1 MFGVRQIIFIIF
13 IDTYSY
19 MIVAFGQPTPAPSKT
34 HPVRKYEPKWESDG
48 WYSTSAPTPWYGDGH
63 SYKTDSNALVDHDEV
78 EADADDL
85 KLKAKASCR
94 WGYKKTCR
102 RKCIKAGWGSSWG
115 SPPRCHNVCR
125 CVRRW
130 ANDGWENKFLAADAD
145 DTNAAVAKPIEKFS
159 DVFAS
164 AEIEEKYENQESEC
178 RL

>member
-1 MFGVRQIIFIIF
+1 M
-13 IDTYSY
+13 
-19 MIVAFGQPTPAPSKT
+19 
-34 HPVRKYEPKWESDG
+34 
-48 WYSTSAPTPWYGDGH
+48 
-63 SYKTDSNALVDHDEV
+63 

-130 ANDGWENKFLAADAD
+130 ANDGWENNFLAADAD
-145 DTNAAVAKPIEKFS
+145 DTNAAVAKLIEKFS
-159 DVFAS
+159 DVLAS
-164 AEIEEKYENQESEC
+164 AEIEEKYENEESAM
-178 RL
+178 

>member
-1 MFGVRQIIFIIF
+1 MGG
-13 IDTYSY
+13 TLHLLPLLG
-19 MIVAFGQPTPAPSKT
+19 M
-34 HPVRKYEPKWESDG
+34 
-48 WYSTSAPTPWYGDGH
+48 YGDGH

-85 KLKAKASCR
+85 KLKAKASCG

-164 AEIEEKYENQESEC
+164 SVSSLHADEDETEESS
-178 RL
+178 